1 MKAVNKPTKKKYV
14 KPVVKRKGT
23 VAKITAKT
31 GSTIDFGTA
40 YNDEEF

>member
-1 MKAVNKPTKKKYV
+1 MKTENKPTKKKYV
-14 KPVVKRKGT
+14 KPVVKRKGS

-31 GSTIDFGTA
+31 GSTIDFGSA